1 MNTTKQRILVV
12 DDQEVAREGI
22 KSLAQKHMNM
32 EVVGEADTG
41 KAAIQLA
48 RELTPDIVLM
58 DFNIPGMDGIEASR
72 QIMVANPNIKI
83 LLVSSD
89 LDEHVIGS
97 ALLLELAGL
106 MSKEYVFDDLASA
119 IDIVSKGRR
128 YFCPKT
134 ITRIAKF
141 IDK

>member
-22 KSLAQKHMNM
+22 KSLARKHTNI

-48 RELTPDIVLM
+48 CELAPDIVLM
-58 DFNIPGMDGIEASR
+58 DFNMPGMDGIEASR
-72 QIMVANPNIKI
+72 QIMTANPNIKI

-89 LDEHVIGS
+89 LNEHIIGS
-97 ALLLELAGL
+97 ALLLEFAGL
-106 MSKEYVFDDLASA
+106 MSKEYVFDELPSA
-119 IDIVSKGRR
+119 IDIMSKGKQ
-128 YFCPKT
+128 YFCPKA
-134 ITRIAKF
+134 IRRIAKF